1 MNRATGDLPRRR
13 AVLLL
18 VGFGVALFVVGQAL
32 AAPDATVQS
41 APTLQA
47 YSPITPKPAIPGG
60 GTLAF
65 ENDTPSTAHS
75 VTAIANGPDGKAL
88 FSSGLFNGSAAG
100 KTRAVKGVQYL
111 PAGNYKFH
119 CISHPQ
125 TMKGT
130 LTVAGGSPVARPN
143 IDVSILST
151 KLNKVRRS
159 GKLKVEADA
168 TTKSNGVALKARKG
182 SKTLTHT
189 SRLSLGAGQ
198 SKSLS
203 LRLTKAGKK
212 ALKGL
217 SKARVKLT
225 GTVPFGAPAKA
236 SAKLQ

>member
-1 MNRATGDLPRRR
+1 MNRATGGSRPRR

-18 VGFGVALFVVGQAL
+18 VGFGVALSVAGQAL
-32 AAPDATVQS
+32 AAPDATVVS
-41 APTLQA
+41 LPHGQA
-47 YSPITPKPAIPGG
+47 YDPLTSKPSILGG

-65 ENDTPSTAHS
+65 ENDTAGVAHS
-75 VTAIANGPDGKAL
+75 VTANDDGPDGKAL
-88 FSSGLFNGSAAG
+88 FSSGVFAGTSGG
-100 KTRAVKGVQYL
+100 KTRAIKGVQYL
-111 PAGNYKFH
+111 HAGTYKFF
-119 CISHPQ
+119 CVVHPN
-125 TMKGT
+125 MKGK
-130 LTVAGGSPVARPN
+130 LTVTDGSPLARPN

-151 KLNKVRRS
+151 KVNKVRRS
-159 GKLKVEADA
+159 GKLKVEVDA
-168 TTKSNGVALKARKG
+168 TTKSNGVALKAKKG
-182 SKTLTHT
+182 SKALTHT

-203 LRLTKAGKK
+203 LRLTKAGRK